1 MQDEQFMRSWNDSHD
16 RFSAEVDRGL
26 SLVIDR
32 LSRSRRRR
40 KAIRN
45 PYGIPV
51 ETESSL
57 PPRARASLR
66 GLAATLFTVVLWAA
80 VLMVAT
86 PTPGFAASHDA
97 SPVACACTVL
107 LPLA

>member
-57 PPRARASLR
+57 PPRAKASLR
-66 GLAATLFTVVLWAA
+66 GLAATLFTIALWAT

-86 PTPGFAASHDA
+86 PAPGLAAA
-97 SPVACACTVL
+97 REAPVATCACVVL